1 MTAIPRSRIITSAR
15 PSRSIWRALAAA
27 LFFLPVLPLAVLAGA
42 SADASDTAG
51 EIGTRKGWR
60 VYLAD
65 ACSDTL
71 AASVPDIIP
80 SVERTLKADEWRID
94 HADASRGDVVTSWKR
109 IQHPLARILLGKI
122 EARCAVVVRPLD
134 PRRTVVT
141 IQGGIASRE
150 DVSANPALVLARHAY
165 RNATLGWQR
174 ELRDDLTAHR
184 ELVVGTP

>member
-1 MTAIPRSRIITSAR
+1 MTPIPRPRISTGRR
-15 PSRSIWRALAAA
+15 PSRPIWRALAAA
-27 LFFLPVLPLAVLAGA
+27 FFFLPALPVAALAGPPG
-42 SADASDTAG
+42 DASDAAS
-51 EIGTRKGWR
+51 EIGSRKGWN

-71 AASVPDIIP
+71 AAAVPDIIP
-80 SVERTLKADEWRID
+80 SVERTLKADDWRIE
-94 HADASRGDVVTSWKR
+94 HSDASRGNVVTSWKR
-109 IQHPLARILLGKI
+109 IQHPLAKILLGKV
-122 EARCAVVVRPLD
+122 EARCAVVLRPLD
-134 PRRTVVT
+134 ARRTVVT

-165 RNATLGWQR
+165 RSATQVWQR